1 MRVLVLAVLSCCAL
15 ACSKAPSASEIDAL
29 SAEAK
34 QKNAELVAK
43 FGGASSEK
51 AAWTLSIAGQA
62 TPLDLDFTRLEA
74 LATTHIRTSSPVRT
88 RDTAAVLDYR
98 GVLLSA
104 LLDLA
109 HADPSAQVITF
120 VAADGFI
127 STVDVADAR
136 RFPIVL
142 ALELDGK
149 PIARADGGPLLLS
162 FPETDFP
169 EVRAKYREVS
179 WCFYTTYMI
188 VGRQP
193 VRLDASGTVL
203 GEQRLAALP
212 QASAELNVGYRFGWP
227 STPVMTRGPLLRD
240 VLAAAGVK
248 VDRGSRVHVD
258 GLARATS
265 ANDWTLGGAEVED
278 CGAFLATTW
287 GADRAAIPA
296 RMGGPLVLVVPEA
309 CHFPDSHW
317 PMFVSGLHVEAEAR
331 DR

>member
-1 MRVLVLAVLSCCAL
+1 MRRFVLALLCCAVL
-15 ACSKAPSASEIDAL
+15 GCSKGPSASEIDSLAT
-29 SAEAK
+29 EAK
-34 QKNAELVAK
+34 AKNAEYVAK
-43 FGGASSEK
+43 YGHASTEK
-51 AAWTLSIAGQA
+51 AAWTLTIGGQA
-62 TPLDLDFTRLEA
+62 TPTDLDFARLEA
-74 LATTHIRTSSPVRT
+74 LATTHVKTSSPVRT

-98 GVLLSA
+98 GVLVSA

-149 PIARADGGPLLLS
+149 PITRADGGPLLLS
-162 FPETDFP
+162 FPETEFAD
-169 EVRAKYREVS
+169 VRAKYREVS

-188 VGRQP
+188 IGRQP
-193 VRLDASGTVL
+193 VSLDVDGTVI

-212 QASAELNVGYRFGWP
+212 QASTEANVGYRFGWP
-227 STPVMTRGPLLRD
+227 ATPVLTRGPLLRD
-240 VLAAAGVK
+240 VLGAAGVK
-248 VDRGSRVHVD
+248 IDRGDRVRID

-265 ANDWTLGGAEVED
+265 ANDWSLGGAEIED
-278 CGAFLATTW
+278 CGAFIAMTW

-296 RMGGPLVLVVPEA
+296 RMGGPLVLVAPDA
-309 CHFPDSHW
+309 CHLPDAHW
-317 PMFVSGLHVEAEAR
+317 PMFVSGLHVEER